1 MDNTW
6 KGEIFINAQVCSN
19 CFIIEAKD
27 PKSSILKELKKQGC
41 RITKQ
46 RKLIIDIILENECS
60 SCKEI
65 YCEVRRKDPTV
76 GIATVYRMLK
86 AMEETGAIDRKNLYR
101 VTDLETWNSQ
111 SECIVRL
118 KDNKI
123 IQLSSEML
131 TEVIKAGLSV
141 KNGLQDDD
149 VEAIIFTHSKGDKE
163 L

>member
-1 MDNTW
+1 M
-6 KGEIFINAQVCSN
+6 NAQVCSN

-27 PKSSILKELKKQGC
+27 PKSTILKELKKQGC

-46 RKLIIDIILENECS
+46 RKLIIDIILQNECS

-101 VTDLETWNSQ
+101 VTELDSWDGQ
-111 SECIVRL
+111 SECIVML
-118 KDNKI
+118 KNKNK
-123 IQLSSEML
+123 IQLSSDML
-131 TEVIKAGLSV
+131 TDVIKAGLSV
-141 KNGLQDDD
+141 MNGLKERD
-149 VEAIIFTHSKGDKE
+149 VESIIFTSPKGE
-163 L
+163 

>member
-1 MDNTW
+1 M
-6 KGEIFINAQVCSN
+6 NAQACSN

-27 PKSSILKELKKQGC
+27 PKSTILKELKKQGC

-101 VTDLETWNSQ
+101 VTDLDTWDGQ
-111 SECIVRL
+111 SECIVML
-118 KDNKI
+118 KNKNR
-123 IQLSSEML
+123 IQLSSDML
-131 TEVIKAGLSV
+131 NDVIKAGLSV
-141 KNGLQDDD
+141 MNGLKERD
-149 VEAIIFTHSKGDKE
+149 VESIIFTNSKGE
-163 L
+163 